1 MAAKDGQFSSAQNLL
16 ESKPIGRSKLTG
28 RQKAA
33 ALLIA
38 LGPTLSASLLK
49 MFSDDRVEVAIAEV
63 FKLERLEMQTKIE
76 VLEEAFQSAMAEEY
90 LATGGLEYAREI
102 LQRALG
108 PKRTSEILDRISG
121 KNKNPFDFVR
131 DIDPSQ
137 IMSFLQGEHPQT
149 IALVVAHLPA
159 HAASQVISH
168 LDADLQGEVASR
180 IAAMNRTAPEVVDAV
195 ERSLKR
201 KLSSVASQ
209 ELSNV
214 GGLEYLVRV
223 LNQVDRTTEKTI
235 LSNLDPTLAE
245 DVRKKMF
252 VFEDIVKLDDRSI
265 QRIMRD
271 VNSRDLVLAMRGCT
285 EEVQQRILSN
295 MSSRAAQTLRDD
307 LEALG
312 PVRLKNVEE
321 AQQNIVHII
330 RRLDEAEEIVLSRS
344 NNRDEVLL

>member
-1 MAAKDGQFSSAQNLL
+1 MARPPMIPGDRAAEERGL
-16 ESKPIGRSKLTG
+16 PRRRLTG

-38 LGPTLSASLLK
+38 LGPTLSSQLLK
-49 MFSDDRVEVAIAEV
+49 MISDDRLEIAISEV
-63 FKLERLEMQTKIE
+63 FKLERLDMETKIG
-76 VLEEAFQSAMAEEY
+76 VLEEAFQTTMAEEY
-90 LATGGLEYAREI
+90 LASGGIDYAREI

-108 PKRTSEILDRISG
+108 PGKTSEILDRVSG
-121 KNKNPFDFVR
+121 KNTNPFDFVR
-131 DIDPSQ
+131 EIDPSQ
-137 IMSFLQGEHPQT
+137 VMSFLQGEHPQT

-159 HAASQVISH
+159 AGAAQVLAH
-168 LDADLQGEVASR
+168 LDSDLQGEVASR
-180 IAAMNRTAPEVVDAV
+180 IAAMNRTAPEVVEAV

-201 KLSSVASQ
+201 KLSAVSGQ

-223 LNQVDRTTEKTI
+223 LTQVDRSTEKSI
-235 LSNLDPTLAE
+235 LSSLDPTLAE
-245 DVRKKMF
+245 EVRKKMF
-252 VFEDIVKLDDRSI
+252 VFEDIAKLDDRSI
-265 QRIMRD
+265 QRILRD

-285 EEVQQRILSN
+285 DDVQRRILSN
-295 MSSRAAQTLRDD
+295 MSSRAAQTLKDD

-321 AQQNIVHII
+321 AQQNIVRVV